1 MSEKQNEEIGSLT
14 GTLGG
19 VLAGASLGTAV
30 MPVVGTFAGALIG
43 GIVGSQVGKTVGGAI
58 LNAFEQSTTPAAV
71 HHPAAADEDLISK
84 LERLSQLR
92 AQGVITEEE
101 FAAAKA
107 KILGA

>member
-19 VLAGASLGTAV
+19 VIAGASLGSAV

-43 GIVGSQVGKTVGGAI
+43 GIMGSQVGKTVGGAI
-58 LNAFEQSTTPAAV
+58 LNTFEQATTPTEA
-71 HHPAAADEDLISK
+71 HHPAADDDVISK
-84 LERLSQLR
+84 LERLGQLK

>member
-1 MSEKQNEEIGSLT
+1 MPEKENEEIGSLT

-19 VLAGASLGTAV
+19 VIAGASLGTAM

-43 GIVGSQVGKTVGGAI
+43 GLMGSQVGKTVGGAI
-58 LNAFEQSTTPAAV
+58 LNAIDPSVQSAAV
-71 HHPAAADEDLISK
+71 HQPAAEDDVISK
-84 LERLSQLR
+84 LERLCQLE